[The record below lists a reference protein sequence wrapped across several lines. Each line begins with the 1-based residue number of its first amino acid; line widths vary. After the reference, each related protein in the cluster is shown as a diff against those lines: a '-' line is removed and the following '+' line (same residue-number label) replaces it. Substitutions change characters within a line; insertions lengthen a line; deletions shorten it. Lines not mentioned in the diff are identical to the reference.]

1 MIKYL
6 SLLFFSFL
14 LALPVAYAQDT
25 EVVDEVATEERAPIK
40 DIEADDNYEER
51 LTLAR
56 QMHEIWPIR
65 VKVESALDRI
75 AEQIEGPQRLR
86 FKAAMRQAIKFE
98 ALEQGSIDAM
108 ADIFTAK
115 ELDAMI
121 AFYGS
126 KEGRSVSYKTSD
138 YESAIEPL
146 LIKMIDKAILDTK
159 LGKSE

>member
-1 MIKYL
+1 MIKNF
-6 SLLFFSFL
+6 SLLFLSFL

-25 EVVDEVATEERAPIK
+25 EVVDEVATEEKAPIK
-40 DIEADDNYEER
+40 DIEADNNYEER

>member
-1 MIKYL
+1 MIKYF
-6 SLLFFSFL
+6 SLLFLSFS

-25 EVVDEVATEERAPIK
+25 EVVDEVATEEKAPIK